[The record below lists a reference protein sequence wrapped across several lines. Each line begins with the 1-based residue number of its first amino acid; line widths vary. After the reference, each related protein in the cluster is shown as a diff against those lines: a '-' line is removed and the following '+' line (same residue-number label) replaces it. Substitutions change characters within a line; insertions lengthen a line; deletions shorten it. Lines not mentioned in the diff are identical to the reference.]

1 MKKSVITLLATL
13 TVCVSSTVPLA
24 HAKIGLGASTA
35 NYLGQGGEN
44 RLENYSSIDLTADL
58 SSRGESLDTR
68 AVVQS
73 LISLND
79 SDYRF
84 IEMPELWISNSRK
97 ASPNFRVTFGRKLE
111 EWSKLDSE
119 WGLGI
124 WQPRFRWDYLRPQSV
139 GLTGLHTGFR
149 VKNVQTALMVSP
161 LFIPD
166 RGAPLDFAGGRIHS
180 MSPWTLNPP
189 YLANVFGRET
199 EIRYSAEIPKTQDVI
214 QQWNVSGK
222 VRIGA
227 SDGVWVSSAYAYKP
241 MNQLLM
247 SYKGLLRNLPNDSYV
262 EATLYPRV
270 AYHHLAST
278 DVGFSSSR
286 WETWISMLADMPNDT
301 PVTGNLITSQV
312 VSDAYVLSPSMSYW
326 FSGRKTKN
334 GGEMTFSYIKKFGKN
349 PADVGE
355 HEDGSSQFDSR
366 YPFEDALVLSVK
378 SPQISKITADLK
390 ILFDAKN
397 PGTIISTLVQYEPAK
412 SWSLY
417 LASDVLTSWTEEG
430 HNDFI
435 QHYRAN
441 DRFMGG
447 VTYVF

>member
-1 MKKSVITLLATL
+1 MKRFLFTSLTAL
-13 TVCVSSTVPLA
+13 TVIHGDLLPVA
-24 HAKIGLGASTA
+24 QAKVGLGASSA
-35 NYLGQGGEN
+35 NYLGQGGAN

-58 SSRGESLDTR
+58 NSRSDSFDTR

-73 LISLND
+73 QISLND
-79 SDYRF
+79 SDFRF
-84 IEMPELWISNSRK
+84 VELPELWISNARK
-97 ASPNFRVTFGRKLE
+97 NSPNFRITLGRKLE

-124 WQPRFRWDYLRPQSV
+124 WQPRFRWDYLSPQSV
-139 GLTGLHTGFR
+139 GLTGLHTAFR
-149 VKNVQTALMVSP
+149 FKNVQTALMVSP

-166 RGAPLDFAGGRIHS
+166 RGAPLDFAGGRIRS

-214 QQWNVSGK
+214 QQWNLSAK
-222 VRIGA
+222 VRVGGN
-227 SDGVWVSSAYAYKP
+227 DGFWVSSAYAYKP

-270 AYHHLAST
+270 AYHHLAAT
-278 DVGFSSSR
+278 DVGLSTDR
-286 WETWISMLADMPNDT
+286 WETWVSMLADLPNDS
-301 PVTGNLITSQV
+301 PVRGNLITSQV
-312 VSDAYVLSPSMSYW
+312 VSNAYVLSPSASYW
-326 FSGRKTKN
+326 FNGRKVK
-334 GGEMTFSYIKKFGKN
+334 GSGKMTLSYIKKFGKTA
-349 PADVGE
+349 PDVGE
-355 HEDGSSQFDSR
+355 NEDGTSQFDSR
-366 YPFEDALVLSVK
+366 YPFEDAIVFSVK
-378 SPQISKITADLK
+378 SPQISKFTADLK
-390 ILFDAKN
+390 FLYDAKN
-397 PGTIISTLVQYEPAK
+397 PGTIITTLLQYEPVR

-417 LASDVLTSWTEEG
+417 VSSDVLTSWTDEG
-430 HNDFI
+430 SSDFI
-435 QHYRAN
+435 QRYRAN